1 MVVSAELF
9 KWICVIAE
17 AIFIVFRLD
26 EGKTDVFS
34 ALLITFT
41 A

>member
-1 MVVSAELF
+1 M
-9 KWICVIAE
+9 IAE
-17 AIFIVFRLD
+17 AIFIAFRLD